1 MTSTEQ
7 GETTTTTT
15 TTTTKNKIE
24 TEFQLLEAL
33 QGELNGLYLYLDK
46 YKEDLLD
53 QLSTVVRTRVQELT
67 DMAELSRARREA
79 AAAKGEDAAADI
91 GHQED

>member
-1 MTSTEQ
+1 M
-7 GETTTTTT
+7 
-15 TTTTKNKIE
+15 
-24 TEFQLLEAL
+24 
-33 QGELNGLYLYLDK
+33 DK

-79 AAAKGEDAAADI
+79 AAKGEDAAADI